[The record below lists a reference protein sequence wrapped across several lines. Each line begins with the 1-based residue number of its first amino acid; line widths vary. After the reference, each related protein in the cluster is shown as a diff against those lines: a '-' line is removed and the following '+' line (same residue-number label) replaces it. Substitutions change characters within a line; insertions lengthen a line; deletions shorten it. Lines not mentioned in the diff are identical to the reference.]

1 MTDDMADVLRAIA
14 DGRWRTIDGLAAS
27 LGWPR
32 RSVEEAIEQLRLAYE
47 PVIGGNTGVRLSD
60 SPLEVRAYAQDRRRR
75 LISIAKGTRAL
86 LTTAR
91 RMEAAEAAKVGL
103 TLWDTAA

>member
-1 MTDDMADVLRAIA
+1 MTDDMADVLRQIG

-32 RSVEEAIEQLRLAYE
+32 RAVEEAIQQLRLAHY
-47 PVIGGNTGVRLSD
+47 PILGGSAGIRLSD
-60 SPLEVRAYAQDRRRR
+60 DYREVRAQAQDLRGRIVTQART
-75 LISIAKGTRAL
+75 ARAM

-103 TLWDTAA
+103 TLWEKVA